1 MPKKTND
8 YTRKAAAICSDVD
21 PQIRKQAITLA
32 KAVLTLE
39 AKINEQLP
47 IYHGQPLAQEVKKGD
62 GNIILRENPAVKE
75 FRATVRDYS
84 AALKELK
91 SIIEKNPALNINPE
105 KTTLEAILDKHNKS
119 PEIR

>member
-1 MPKKTND
+1 MTKKAND
-8 YTRKAAAICSDVD
+8 YTRKASLICADVD
-21 PQIRKQAITLA
+21 PQIKKQAVTLA

-47 IYHGQPLAQEVKKGD
+47 IYNGQPLAQEVKKGD

-91 SIIEKNPALNINPE
+91 SIIEKNPALNIRPE
-105 KTTLEAILDKHNKS
+105 KTTLETILDKHNKS
-119 PEIR
+119 PEI